1 MLLTR
6 RERERL
12 LAFGKEH
19 PEWNAKKIT
28 KEFCLKRIK
37 EMVNELEDDDDLEN
51 VYIFMVANSKE
62 YA

>member
-12 LAFGKEH
+12 LAFEKEH
-19 PEWNAKKIT
+19 PDWNAEKIT

-37 EMVNELEDDDDLEN
+37 EMVNEFDDDGLEN
-51 VYIFMVANSKE
+51 VYIFMVANCKE